1 VTAAV
6 TAAAAAAAA
15 MTTTTSPSRGSAI
28 RRGEG
33 MVLPVRTKLV
43 SKLATSKD

>member
-1 VTAAV
+1 V

-15 MTTTTSPSRGSAI
+15 AAAMTAKSPSRGSAI

-33 MVLPVRTKLV
+33 METPVRMKLFF
-43 SKLATSKD
+43 LD